1 MHIIDAVCV
10 AAALLHSS
18 DHRWKVDGR
27 YAGGGT
33 VRYVNERQHWF
44 ESDVERREEAGT
56 PDVLGA
62 IRTALALQLHT
73 QLSQRITHALPVA
86 HALRAVRIWQHE
98 STIQIVGSTRSAF
111 WDEKSRL
118 PLVSFNVV
126 VPVERDHVS
135 RASGG
140 SRGAAALPQH
150 KALHPQFVA
159 ALLNDLFGIQV
170 R

>member
-1 MHIIDAVCV
+1 M
-10 AAALLHSS
+10 
-18 DHRWKVDGR
+18 
-27 YAGGGT
+27 
-33 VRYVNERQHWF
+33 RYVNERSHWF

-62 IRTALALQLHT
+62 IRAALALQLHT
-73 QLSQRITHALPVA
+73 QLSQRITHSLPVA
-86 HALRAVRIWQHE
+86 HALRAVRAWQHAP
-98 STIQIVGSTRSAF
+98 TIQIVGSTRSAF

-126 VPVERDHVS
+126 VPVEGIHGGGAKKSGD
-135 RASGG
+135 RAS
-140 SRGAAALPQH
+140 AVPQH

-170 R
+170 Q